1 MLKNCGCIKRKRRYS
16 RNEDSSSCRSSE
28 IERNANESSTSNE
41 RESGSGR
48 SLLKIFTSSG
58 CFRAIRKPGRAM
70 SMTKVERG
78 KTDTI
83 QYIFKLYKLSTY
95 FL

>member
-48 SLLKIFTSSG
+48 SLFKIFTSSG
-58 CFRAIRKPGRAM
+58 CFRAIRKPGRGM

-78 KTDTI
+78 KTDI
-83 QYIFKLYKLSTY
+83 IKYIFKL
-95 FL
+95 